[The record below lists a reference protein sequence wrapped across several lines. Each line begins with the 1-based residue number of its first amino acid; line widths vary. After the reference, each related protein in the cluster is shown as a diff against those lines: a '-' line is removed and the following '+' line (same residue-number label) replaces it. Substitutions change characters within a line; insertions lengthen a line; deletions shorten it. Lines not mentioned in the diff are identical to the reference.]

1 MQWTDRIGRRV
12 KLRDLH
18 VLLAVAQTGTMSKAA
33 ELIGVSHPV
42 VSKAIAELEHS
53 LGVRLFN
60 RSPQGVEPT
69 DFGRAFLDC
78 GVAVFDE
85 LRRGLGR
92 LDHLGDPTVGDV
104 SIGATEP
111 VMCGLILTV
120 MQRLMAQYPRIKI
133 HNVTGDTPTLHRALH
148 ERKIDFVVARR
159 WRSGTDDDVTAE
171 DLFGEDLVVV
181 AGRHNPLARRRK
193 IKLMDLLDEPWV
205 LPERD
210 NAAGLLIAEGFRS
223 VGIAP
228 LKPRTI
234 SNSMAIRIGLV
245 QTMGFLTVLPS
256 STLQFYPDRQSLK
269 ALPVKLP
276 MKTQPVEI
284 VWLRHR
290 TPSPVAGTFIK
301 CLRAVSKP
309 LADQKAMMR

>member
-18 VLLAVAQTGTMSKAA
+18 VLLAVAQAGTMSKAA
-33 ELIGVSHPV
+33 EAIGVSHPV
-42 VSKAIAELEHS
+42 VSKAIAELEHA
-53 LGVRLFN
+53 LGVRLFD
-60 RSPQGVEPT
+60 RSARGVEPT
-69 DFGRAFLDC
+69 GFGRAFLDC

-85 LRRGLGR
+85 LRRGVGR

-104 SIGATEP
+104 SIGATDP

-120 MQRLMAQYPRIKI
+120 MERLIRKYPGIKF
-133 HNVTGDTPTLHRALH
+133 HNVTGDTPSLHRALH

-159 WRSGTDDDVTAE
+159 WRSGADDDVTAE
-171 DLFGEDLVVV
+171 ILFDEDLVVV
-181 AGRHNPLARRRK
+181 AGQRNPLARRRK
-193 IKLMDLLDEPWV
+193 IKFTDLLDEPWV

-223 VGIAP
+223 IGIEP
-228 LKPRTI
+228 LRPRTV

-245 QTMGFLTVLPS
+245 KRMGFLTILPG

-269 ALPVKLP
+269 ALPVRLP
-276 MKTQPVEI
+276 MKAQPVEI
-284 VWLRHR
+284 AWLRHR
-290 TPSPVAGTFIK
+290 TPSAVAGTFIK
-301 CLRAVSKP
+301 FLRNITNQ
-309 LADQKAMMR
+309 LALQK